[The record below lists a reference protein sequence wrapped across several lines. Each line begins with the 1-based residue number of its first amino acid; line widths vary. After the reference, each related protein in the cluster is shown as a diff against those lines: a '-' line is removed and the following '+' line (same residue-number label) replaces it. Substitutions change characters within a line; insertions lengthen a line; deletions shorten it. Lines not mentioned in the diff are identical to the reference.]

1 LDQGSGQVVCV
12 SLAIILPTFAGVG
25 PIKIYSFVSAINL
38 QMRQIILY
46 NPIDMVCQV
55 VYKINMQN
63 NKIERKQMSKI
74 RMNTELRNKLFG
86 KIKHTFENEDT
97 QEREAFLQARENVD
111 QQYTM
116 ASELAK
122 EVVERSYPT
131 DDVATLRHFKK
142 KYGQPCDVVAKDKC
156 FYFAHNEGVDDEGEP
171 TETKSHFDFGLFGNL
186 NGTEYDNEQGKK
198 FAVAYYREELK
209 AKDCNPDI
217 YAQQNENK
225 DNPHKTKHVDEC
237 MKALGYSGSYGSG
250 GNEIGMA
257 KDFNSNYYLDVIGT
271 SYCRSRAI
279 ACTKNEYEQFETWRI
294 AKGNLVVN
302 HQKWID
308 TIQKQCDQLKIGL
321 KAYRYLSEGI
331 ELATELGIQVDEA
344 ELIRTNST
352 GLTIYNPSNLASM
365 IKGMKNKNQSRE
377 AKILARKQYEESLN

>member
-1 LDQGSGQVVCV
+1 
-12 SLAIILPTFAGVG
+12 
-25 PIKIYSFVSAINL
+25 
-38 QMRQIILY
+38 
-46 NPIDMVCQV
+46 
-55 VYKINMQN
+55 
-63 NKIERKQMSKI
+63 MSKI
-74 RMNTELRNKLFG
+74 RMNTELRNKLFN

-97 QEREAFLQARENVD
+97 QEREAFLQAREEVD
-111 QQYTM
+111 QQYM
-116 ASELAK
+116 YASKRAK
-122 EVVERSYPT
+122 QVVERAYPPE
-131 DDVATLRHFKK
+131 DVEVLRTFKK
-142 KYGQPCDVVAKDKC
+142 KYGSPCDVVAKDKC

-186 NGTEYDNEQGKK
+186 NGSEYSDEEGKK
-198 FAVAYYREELK
+198 FAVAYFREELK

-237 MKALGYSGSYGSG
+237 MKALGYTARYNSESCDS
-250 GNEIGMA
+250 GMA
-257 KDFNSNYYLDVIGT
+257 KEFTAPYYLDVIGT

-279 ACTKNEYEQFETWRI
+279 ACTKDEYEQFETWRI
-294 AKGNLVVN
+294 AKGNLVSK
-302 HQKWID
+302 HQTWID
-308 TIQKQCDQLKIGL
+308 TITKQCDQLKIGL

>member
-1 LDQGSGQVVCV
+1 M
-12 SLAIILPTFAGVG
+12 T
-25 PIKIYSFVSAINL
+25 
-38 QMRQIILY
+38 
-46 NPIDMVCQV
+46 
-55 VYKINMQN
+55 
-63 NKIERKQMSKI
+63 KI
-74 RMNTELRNKLFG
+74 RMNTELRNKLFN
-86 KIKHTFENEDT
+86 KIKNVFENEDT
-97 QEREAFLQARENVD
+97 QEKEAFLQARETVD

-122 EVVERSYPT
+122 EVVERSYPVE
-131 DDVATLRHFKK
+131 DVATLRTFKK
-142 KYGQPCDVVAKDKC
+142 KYGSPCDVVAKDKC
-156 FYFAHNEGVDDEGEP
+156 FYFAHNEDVDDEGE
-171 TETKSHFDFGLFGNL
+171 TKETKSHFDFGLFGNL
-186 NGTEYDNEQGKK
+186 NGSEYGSDEGKK
-198 FAVAYYREELK
+198 FAVAYFREDLK
-209 AKDCNPDI
+209 AMDCNPDI

-237 MKALGYSGSYGSG
+237 MKALGYSNQYSPNDDVG
-250 GNEIGMA
+250 IGMT
-257 KDFNSNYYLDVIGT
+257 KNFNQPYYLDVIGT

-279 ACTKNEYEQFETWRI
+279 ACTKNEYEKFETWRI

-308 TIQKQCDQLKIGL
+308 TIMKQCDQLKIGL

-377 AKILARKQYEESLN
+377 AKILARKKYEESLN